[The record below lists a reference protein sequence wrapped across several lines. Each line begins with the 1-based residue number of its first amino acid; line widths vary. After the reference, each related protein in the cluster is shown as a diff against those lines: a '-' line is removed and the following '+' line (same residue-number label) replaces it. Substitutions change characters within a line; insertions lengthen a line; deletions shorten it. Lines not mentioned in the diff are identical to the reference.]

1 MGFAGD
7 LTGETTSLLM
17 RVISPIA
24 SYAVKIVSKVLRSLF
39 GKDPERDARREEF
52 KAKFPL
58 ANEQVTSFAPSGVF
72 FGKQYD
78 RFVIKPE
85 GMSGHVLVCGTPG
98 SGKSSCI
105 AIPTL
110 RNWAGT
116 VFAVD
121 IKGEL
126 HANAKT
132 YRKRIKVFDPK
143 DKTCPYYYDPYVFLK
158 TSTNPAQEARAIAE
172 AILPLQHDAKE
183 PFWIECAQLILTGA
197 ILHYYDSKE
206 TFIGTLMK
214 IQRQDPAALI
224 NILAKSSNDDAV
236 LHACTFV
243 KMEGKTLAGV
253 SAEITRAVTAI
264 VADKELVAALSHS
277 AGKSVISPSDLEY
290 GHDVYL
296 KIPEYLL
303 RQWKHLVTLIINQFI
318 TFFEKRL
325 EGFDNRPILFLLDEF
340 PRLGKIPAV
349 HDALA
354 TLRSKNVTV
363 CIIIQSLAQ
372 LKLIYGHDAQE
383 AIADMC
389 AFKAVLG
396 VSDRNTQKYFSD
408 LVGTYEKMRRS
419 QSENF
424 DPYVGASTGHG
435 KNYSYD
441 NDKPIIKPEEF
452 AYLKEIIL
460 LYPLPLNFC
469 RVQKQPYYI

>member
-1 MGFAGD
+1 MD
-7 LTGETTSLLM
+7 
-17 RVISPIA
+17 
-24 SYAVKIVSKVLRSLF
+24 
-39 GKDPERDARREEF
+39 
-52 KAKFPL
+52 
-58 ANEQVTSFAPSGVF
+58 
-72 FGKQYD
+72 
-78 RFVIKPE
+78 
-85 GMSGHVLVCGTPG
+85 GHVLVCGIPG

-110 RNWAGT
+110 RSWKGT

-126 HANAKT
+126 HKNAQAHRKSIKT
-132 YRKRIKVFDPK
+132 FEPK
-143 DKTCPYYYDPYVFLK
+143 NKECPYYYDPYVFLK
-158 TSTNPAQEARAIAE
+158 ESDNPSQEARAIAE

-206 TFIGTLMK
+206 TFIGTLRK
-214 IQRQDPAALI
+214 IQLQDPAALI
-224 NILAKSSNDDAV
+224 NIVAKSSNDDAV

-253 SAEITRAVTAI
+253 SAEISRAVTAI
-264 VADKELVAALSHS
+264 VTDKDLVNALSP
-277 AGKSVISPSDLEY
+277 ADNKSVISPSDLEE

-296 KIPEYLL
+296 KIPEHLL

-318 TFFEKRL
+318 TFFEKRV
-325 EGFDNRPILFLLDEF
+325 ESRYNRPILFLLDEF

-349 HDALA
+349 TDALA

-363 CIIIQSLAQ
+363 CMIIQSLAQ

-383 AIADMC
+383 VIADTC

-396 VSDRNTQKYFSD
+396 VTDRNTQKYFSD
-408 LVGTYEKMRRS
+408 LVGTYEKMRQS

-424 DPYVGASTGHG
+424 DPYVGAPTGHG
-435 KNYSYD
+435 KQYAYG
-441 NDKPIIKPEEF
+441 NDKPVIKPTEF
-452 AYLKEIIL
+452 ATLREIIL
-460 LYPLPLNFC
+460 LYPLPHNFC
-469 RVQKQPYYI
+469 RVQKQPYYLKSK